1 MSAINKDKRVLYTV
15 SVATFAVLLGLL
27 FAKMESSRIATAILL
42 LPIAALTRLLIRKRT
57 TASVHKR
64 EVLLVASVV
73 GFLFVIL
80 LHMSGLYFGYYKN
93 PYFVNTSILMK
104 YILPL
109 TAIIV
114 ATEVIRATILNQKN
128 KLAGFVC
135 FLSCVLIEVLA
146 VCNIAWI
153 TSFNRFMDVVGLA
166 LLPAISANIY
176 YHYVSKRFG
185 MLPNIVFRWITTMYA
200 YLLPTLSLASD
211 ALLSCI
217 KIILPIGMLALIAAL
232 YEQSKKVVRRPKT
245 KALGR
250 IAVVLTTVVVVA
262 LAMLI
267 SCQFR
272 FGAIV
277 IATESMTGEINKGDM
292 IIYERYDD
300 QVITEGQVI
309 VFLNGRS
316 KIVHRVVKI
325 DQVGG
330 ETRYYTKGDAN
341 VILDTGY
348 RTEEDIFGLTDVK
361 VAYIGYPTLWL
372 RDLLKRQPKI

>member
-1 MSAINKDKRVLYTV
+1 
-15 SVATFAVLLGLL
+15 
-27 FAKMESSRIATAILL
+27 
-42 LPIAALTRLLIRKRT
+42 
-57 TASVHKR
+57 
-64 EVLLVASVV
+64 
-73 GFLFVIL
+73 
-80 LHMSGLYFGYYKN
+80 
-93 PYFVNTSILMK
+93 MK
-104 YILPL
+104 FILPL
-109 TAIIV
+109 TLIIV
-114 ATEVIRATILNQKN
+114 ATEVIRATILDQKN
-128 KLAGFVC
+128 KFAGFVC

-146 VCNIAWI
+146 VSNIARI
-153 TSFNRFMDVVGLA
+153 INFNRFMDVVGLA

-185 MLPNIVFRWITTMYA
+185 MFPNIVFRWITTMYA

-217 KIILPIGMLALIAAL
+217 KIILPIGMMALVAAL

-245 KALGR
+245 TALGR
-250 IAVVLTTVVVVA
+250 IAVVLTTMVVVA

-300 QVITEGQVI
+300 QIIEEGQII
-309 VFLNGRS
+309 VFLDGRS

-325 DQVGG
+325 DQFGG
-330 ETRYYTKGDAN
+330 ENRYYTKGDAN
-341 VILDTGY
+341 VTLDVGY
-348 RTEEDIFGLTDVK
+348 RTEEDIFGLTDIK
-361 VAYIGYPTLWL
+361 VAYVGYPTLWL
-372 RDLLKRQPKI
+372 REILKRQP

>member
-1 MSAINKDKRVLYTV
+1 MSALNKDKRVLYAV
-15 SVATFAVLLGLL
+15 SIATLAVLLGLL
-27 FAKMESSRIATAILL
+27 FAKMESSRISTAILL

-57 TASVHKR
+57 SASVHKR
-64 EVLLVASVV
+64 EVLLIATMV

-104 YILPL
+104 FILPL
-109 TAIIV
+109 TVIIV
-114 ATEVIRATILNQKN
+114 ATEVIRATILDQKN
-128 KLAGFVC
+128 KFAGFVC

-146 VCNIAWI
+146 VSNIARI
-153 TSFNRFMDVVGLA
+153 INFNRFMDVVGLA

-185 MLPNIVFRWITTMYA
+185 MFPNIVFRWITTMYA
-200 YLLPTLSLASD
+200 YLLPTLSSASD

-217 KIILPIGMLALIAAL
+217 KIILPIGMMALITSL
-232 YEQSKKVVRRPKT
+232 YEEKKRFARHKKGT
-245 KALGR
+245 ALGR
-250 IAVVLTTVVVVA
+250 VAVVLTTAVVIA

-300 QVITEGQVI
+300 QIIEEGQVI
-309 VFLNGRS
+309 VFLDGKS

-325 DQVGG
+325 DQFGG
-330 ETRYYTKGDAN
+330 ENRYYTKGDAN
-341 VILDTGY
+341 VTLDVGY
-348 RTEEDIFGLTDVK
+348 RTEEDIFGLTDIK
-361 VAYIGYPTLWL
+361 VAYVGYPTLWL
-372 RDLLKRQPKI
+372 REILKRQP

>member
-1 MSAINKDKRVLYTV
+1 MSALNKDKRVLYAV
-15 SVATFAVLLGLL
+15 SIATLAVLLGLL
-27 FAKMESSRIATAILL
+27 FAKMESSRISTAILL

-57 TASVHKR
+57 SASVHKR
-64 EVLLVASVV
+64 EVLLIATMV

-104 YILPL
+104 FILPL
-109 TAIIV
+109 TVIIV
-114 ATEVIRATILNQKN
+114 ATEVIRATILDQKN
-128 KLAGFVC
+128 KFAGFVC

-146 VCNIAWI
+146 VSNIARI
-153 TSFNRFMDVVGLA
+153 INFNRFMDVVGLA

-185 MLPNIVFRWITTMYA
+185 MFPNIVFRWITTMYA
-200 YLLPTLSLASD
+200 YLLPTLSSASD

-217 KIILPIGMLALIAAL
+217 KIILPIGMMALITSL
-232 YEQSKKVVRRPKT
+232 YEEKKRFARHKKGT
-245 KALGR
+245 ALGR
-250 IAVVLTTVVVVA
+250 VAVVLTTAVVIA
-262 LAMLI
+262 LTMLI

-300 QVITEGQVI
+300 QIIEEGQVI
-309 VFLNGRS
+309 VFLDGKS

-325 DQVGG
+325 DQFGG
-330 ETRYYTKGDAN
+330 ENRYYTKGDAN
-341 VILDTGY
+341 VTLDVGY
-348 RTEEDIFGLTDVK
+348 RTEEDIFGLTDIK
-361 VAYIGYPTLWL
+361 VAYVGYPTLWL
-372 RDLLKRQPKI
+372 REILRRQP